1 MLDCT
6 PDACHQEQ
14 MSLILRCVD
23 ISTNTIKIDEHFIKF
38 IKVDDTTGKCL
49 FNEIINVIK
58 NLELNINDIRGQR
71 YDNGS
76 NMKGKE

>member
-1 MLDCT
+1 M
-6 PDACHQEQ
+6 
-14 MSLILRCVD
+14 ILL
-23 ISTNTIKIDEHFIKF
+23 E
-38 IKVDDTTGKCL
+38 KVDL

-58 NLELNINDIRGQR
+58 NLELNINDIRGQG